1 MFLALHMTRVTG
13 LMMVP
18 VAEREDRK
26 EGRERNELPSL
37 LSVAEQCWEGV
48 AVGRRTGWDGEVP
61 LGK

>member
-1 MFLALHMTRVTG
+1 
-13 LMMVP
+13 MVP